1 MKQLLLSSI
10 ILVFAFV
17 SCHKH
22 NPDAIDAAQI
32 EGRWQVESIRYEGTS
47 SDGTTIS
54 AESDHCDIFWTGD
67 IIEFK
72 NGSVYMGEKGSS
84 FYSSFRG
91 YPGSIQYSIVDH
103 QLFIP
108 EQVFPDYE
116 EDAGGGWT
124 FTLTTTVGEWSFPY
138 TLSDDLWIV
147 RHENRTWFDIEELS
161 YLNCDFEF
169 VLKRVG

>member
-47 SDGTTIS
+47 SDCTTIS
-54 AESDHCDIFWTGD
+54 AESEHCDIFWTGD

-72 NGSVYMGEKGSS
+72 SGSVFMGEKGNS
-84 FYSSFRG
+84 FYSLFSG
-91 YPGSIQYSIVDH
+91 YPGSIVYSIVDRH
-103 QLFIP
+103 LYIP
-108 EQVFPDYE
+108 EQMFPNFE
-116 EDAGGGWT
+116 EDAGDGWT
-124 FTLTTTVGEWSFPY
+124 ATLTTSVGEWSFPY
-138 TLSDDLWIV
+138 TLSDDTWII
-147 RHENRTWFDIEELS
+147 RHEQRQWFDIE
-161 YLNCDFEF
+161 YKYIDADFEF
-169 VLKRVG
+169 VLKRVP